1 MLGSVISATAAD
13 IGSTILFALAFFRGA
28 FSLNKPAPFNIL
40 IFSAFEIELP
50 SSNIKKQRMK

>member
-13 IGSTILFALAFFRGA
+13 IGSTIFFALAFRGA